1 VLGENDV
8 HVILDLPE
16 NLIAAAI
23 SLAVMSKGATISLPF
38 WITMALM
45 PPTTWPN
52 ASCAQR

>member
-45 PPTTWPN
+45 PPTTWRN